1 MLTPSLL
8 GVVLALVM
16 YVVSVSPSLLPR
28 TWWWHAAASGV
39 LMLLGY
45 LVGLVVEKAGARVM
59 HAADLHITVSPLV
72 EHWYRQVLVG
82 LFLLWFLRA
91 TVISFRDARRAAS
104 LVEMRAES
112 WRGYLLGAFGALV
125 VAYVLGSFV
134 GALLWVG
141 RLIVEGLG
149 HWMPHAVA
157 VVLAAAAVGLFVF
170 LLTSRVLLRGI
181 ISFFSRHAWKM
192 NRRTA
197 RGIHRPT
204 QPERSGSPESASSW
218 ESVGGQGRVFLGR
231 GPRREDIEAVTGRPA
246 REPIR
251 VYAGMPETR
260 EGLAD
265 RAQLV
270 VDELRRTGAFERA
283 LVVVTTSTGSGWVD
297 EWQVQP
303 LEYLVLGDCA
313 TASMQY
319 SYVPSSINFLQGLD
333 LSVEAARLLFHAV
346 RDAIDALPEGLPR
359 PSLFVCGESLGAY
372 ASQEVFDDLD
382 DVLAQV
388 SGALWVGTPAFT
400 PLHARLTA
408 ARHTGSPEVA
418 PVVDNAHHVRFTNI
432 PADLRADVYGRE
444 LGPWGHPRIVYAQHP
459 SDPVVW
465 WNTAMVWHQPD
476 WLREKAGRDVSP
488 RMQYTRIATFIQVLA
503 DMPLAGIAPAGH
515 GHTYHE
521 ELIPLWE
528 GILGLHEPDE
538 PDLDLGFPSVL
549 GGTHP
554 DLPADPGL
562 SDVGRDPAGA
572 RGTRVEG
579 LDGAWITEDMRARIG
594 HAIAANIALS
604 DRQ

>member
-1 MLTPSLL
+1 MLTSSLL

-45 LVGLVVEKAGARVM
+45 LVGLVVERIGARVM
-59 HAADLHITVSPLV
+59 RWMDLRLTAAPMV
-72 EHWYRQVLVG
+72 EDWYRQVLVA

-91 TVISFRDARRAAS
+91 TILSFRDARRAAS
-104 LVEMRAES
+104 LVEMRPES
-112 WRGYLLGAFGALV
+112 WRGYLLGAFGSLV

-134 GALLWVG
+134 GALLWLG
-141 RLIVEGLG
+141 KLIVAGLG
-149 HWMPHAVA
+149 RWMPHAAA
-157 VVLAAAAVGLFVF
+157 VILAAAAVGILVFVF
-170 LLTSRVLLRGI
+170 TSRVLLRGI

-192 NRRTA
+192 NHRTA

-204 QPERSGSPESASSW
+204 QPERSGSPASVSSW

-231 GPRREDIEAVTGRPA
+231 GPHREDIEAVTGQRA
-246 REPIR
+246 LEPIR

-260 EGLAD
+260 EGLAG
-265 RAQLV
+265 RAELV
-270 VDELRRTGAFERA
+270 VEELRRTGAFERA
-283 LVVVTTSTGSGWVD
+283 VLVVTTSTGSGWVD

-303 LEYLVLGDCA
+303 LEYLTLGDCA

-346 RDAIDALPEGLPR
+346 RDAIDDLPEGAHR
-359 PSLFVCGESLGAY
+359 PALFVCGESLGAY
-372 ASQEVFDDLD
+372 ASQEVFEDLD

-388 SGALWVGTPAFT
+388 AGALWVGTPAFT
-400 PLHARLTA
+400 PLHRALTR
-408 ARHTGSPEVA
+408 ARHRGSPEVA
-418 PVVDNAHHVRFTNI
+418 PVYDNARHVRFVNI
-432 PADLRADVYGRE
+432 PDDLATDVYGRE
-444 LGPWGHPRIVYAQHP
+444 LGPWGTPRIVYTQHP

-465 WNTAMVWHQPD
+465 WDTDMIWHRPD

-488 RMQYTRIATFIQVLA
+488 RMEYTRIATFIQVLA

-549 GGTHP
+549 GGVR
-554 DLPADPGL
+554 PGPPH
-562 SDVGRDPAGA
+562 VRANPTGA
-572 RGTRVEG
+572 RATRPED
-579 LDGAWITEDMRARIG
+579 LDGAWVTEDMRSRIG

>member
-39 LMLLGY
+39 LLLIGY
-45 LVGLVVEKAGARVM
+45 LVGLVIEKVGGFVM
-59 HAADLHITVSPLV
+59 RWAEVRISVSPLV
-72 EHWYRQVLVG
+72 DAWYRQVLVA
-82 LFLLWFLRA
+82 LFLVWFLRA
-91 TVISFRDARRAAS
+91 TVHSFRDSRRAAT
-104 LVEMRAES
+104 LVEMAPES
-112 WRGYLLGAFGALV
+112 WRGYLLGAFGALL

-134 GALLWVG
+134 GALVWLG
-141 RLIVEGLG
+141 RLIVGGLS

-157 VVLAAAAVGLFVF
+157 VVLAAAFVGFAVF
-170 LLTSRVLLRGI
+170 LLTSRVLLRGVV
-181 ISFFSRHAWKM
+181 SFFSHHAWKM
-192 NRRTA
+192 DHRTA
-197 RGIHRPT
+197 HGIHRPDE
-204 QPERSGSPESASSW
+204 PERSGSPESASSW

-231 GPRREDIEAVTGRPA
+231 GPRRADIEAVTGQDA

-260 EGLAD
+260 EGLAG
-265 RAQLV
+265 RADLV
-270 VDELRRTGAFERA
+270 VSELRRTGAFERA
-283 LVVVTTSTGSGWVD
+283 VVVVTTSTGSGWVD

-303 LEYLVLGDCA
+303 LEYLTLGNCA

-333 LSVEAARLLFHAV
+333 LSVEASRLLFDAV
-346 RDAIDALPEGLPR
+346 RDAIDALPPDAPR
-359 PSLFVCGESLGAY
+359 PALFVCGESLGAY
-372 ASQEVFDDLD
+372 ASQEVFSDLD

-400 PLHARLTA
+400 PLHAHLTA
-408 ARHTGSPEVA
+408 ARHRGSPEVA
-418 PVVDNAHHVRFTNI
+418 PVVDNAHNVRFTNV
-432 PADLRADVYGRE
+432 PTDLRADAYGRE

-465 WNTAMVWHQPD
+465 WNTDMVWHQPD
-476 WLREKAGRDVSP
+476 WLREKAGRDVSR
-488 RMQYTRIATFIQVLA
+488 RMEYTRIATFIQVLA
-503 DMPLAGIAPAGH
+503 DMPLAGMAPGGH
-515 GHTYHE
+515 GHSYHE

-528 GILGLHEPDE
+528 GLLGLHEPDE

-549 GGTHP
+549 GGVHAPLPETDP
-554 DLPADPGL
+554 DPEARPG
-562 SDVGRDPAGA
+562 G
-572 RGTRVEG
+572 RVEG
-579 LDGAWITEDMRARIG
+579 LDGSWVSEDMRTRIG